1 MNHSNL
7 NSYVQEPQVDIFS
20 LWKDSKI
27 TIEAL
32 KRCRNNDNFKNF
44 WDLLTATSNNVKQSV
59 QKNYFFEFQ
68 YPKLPRHWQVPVKIQ
83 ASFGENDTEKHDFQE
98 VFDHYREVFFVLL
111 DLAINESEARWLFCA
126 YLLMLLWIL
135 ILHKQ
140 ESLLGVGE
148 HFKIDFNPLVPDV
161 H

>member
-1 MNHSNL
+1 MTISKTFGIFWLQQVIMLNNQFKKIIFL
-7 NSYVQEPQVDIFS
+7 NSSIPSYQDI
-20 LWKDSKI
+20 D
-27 TIEAL
+27 
-32 KRCRNNDNFKNF
+32 
-44 WDLLTATSNNVKQSV
+44 
-59 QKNYFFEFQ
+59 
-68 YPKLPRHWQVPVKIQ
+68 KIQ
-83 ASFGENDTEKHDFQE
+83 ASFGEKDTEKHDFQE